1 MYNKLNV
8 VNMKKLKYILA
19 SLCVVIGFGSCE
31 LGITPDT
38 DIAGPDA
45 GKLLYVEGLVAGSYN
60 DMASAQTYENL
71 RLPDYYTDLFNE
83 TGQSGNRGGF
93 FSRWQLHYDD
103 QDVDYNWRLYYS
115 IVASVNFTLE
125 KADEALA
132 AEPENEAK
140 LNVLKG
146 ELYFFRA
153 FFMHQL
159 ALRFCQDYDPAKADS
174 QLGVPCPVKYD
185 ALAKLNR
192 GTLAATYERITDD
205 IELAE
210 GLVKTAGAA
219 NSGKVTADAVTAL
232 KAQVALQMHDYDT
245 ASACAKSLYAKYPL
259 ATKASDLS
267 DMWNHDTSTETIF
280 QINLTKQTLAL
291 VSNLTYDYTWGD
303 WNEEEQT
310 YIFDP
315 AYVPEQWVCDLY
327 DASDWRYGIYL
338 GPNRTKSIEADAAE
352 QAKLVLKFKGNEDLF
367 SKEHVLTYANMPKIF
382 RVADMYLIDAEAQ
395 YRTQGG
401 DALTPLNALRKARG
415 LGELSVTGDEL
426 FAEIKKECVREFI
439 GEGRRLFDLKRW
451 GDGFQRNGQAA
462 YISQLKGGTTVY
474 EMKVEANNP
483 KFVWPIPQ
491 REGTNNPNIGQQNEG
506 YTQF

>member
-1 MYNKLNV
+1 
-8 VNMKKLKYILA
+8 
-19 SLCVVIGFGSCE
+19 
-31 LGITPDT
+31 
-38 DIAGPDA
+38 
-45 GKLLYVEGLVAGSYN
+45 
-60 DMASAQTYENL
+60 
-71 RLPDYYTDLFNE
+71 
-83 TGQSGNRGGF
+83 
-93 FSRWQLHYDD
+93 
-103 QDVDYNWRLYYS
+103 
-115 IVASVNFTLE
+115 
-125 KADEALA
+125 
-132 AEPENEAK
+132 
-140 LNVLKG
+140 
-146 ELYFFRA
+146 
-153 FFMHQL
+153 
-159 ALRFCQDYDPAKADS
+159 
-174 QLGVPCPVKYD
+174 
-185 ALAKLNR
+185 
-192 GTLAATYERITDD
+192 
-205 IELAE
+205 
-210 GLVKTAGAA
+210 
-219 NSGKVTADAVTAL
+219 
-232 KAQVALQMHDYDT
+232 
-245 ASACAKSLYAKYPL
+245 
-259 ATKASDLS
+259 
-267 DMWNHDTSTETIF
+267 MWNHDTSTETIF

-451 GDGFQRNGQAA
+451 GDGFQRNGQVA
-462 YISQLKGGTTVY
+462 YLSQLKGGTTVY